1 MRHPFVLY
9 LFMALSGVAIA
20 QPIPE
25 SERLLYKKTRQ
36 IGIHLNTSG
45 FGIGAKLS
53 RYTDATHLW
62 TLGADV
68 LFVKHE
74 KETKTWNPENDPN
87 ARPYFYGKLNNFYLV
102 RAQLGRTK
110 IITEKLRRSGVQT
123 SYNWSIGPSLGF
135 IKPIYLE
142 IIYRNEPNNQP
153 YIEVEKFNP
162 DLHYIDN
169 IYGRASS
176 LRGFDELKFQPGA
189 FAKASFTFEYS
200 NERER
205 LKGIEAGASADFF
218 SQRIPIM
225 AIYEDNSKNP
235 KNHQLFLML
244 YLNFFIGTK
253 YDQK

>member
-1 MRHPFVLY
+1 MRYASILTI
-9 LFMALSGVAIA
+9 LLILSGIALA
-20 QPIPE
+20 QPLPE

-36 IGIHLNTSG
+36 IGININTSG
-45 FGIGAKLS
+45 FGVGAKLS
-53 RYTDATHLW
+53 RYSDATHLW
-62 TLGADV
+62 TFGADL

-74 KETKTWNPENDPN
+74 KETKTWNPVNDPN
-87 ARPYFYGKLNNFYLV
+87 ARPYFYGKLNNFYVL
-102 RAQLGRTK
+102 RAQVGKTK

-123 SYNWSIGPSLGF
+123 SYSWAVGPSLGF
-135 IKPIYLE
+135 TKPIYLE
-142 IIYRNEPNNQP
+142 IIYMNEPSNQA

-176 LRGFDELKFQPGA
+176 LRGFDELKLQPGA

-205 LKGIEAGASADFF
+205 LKGIEAGASADIYTR
-218 SQRIPIM
+218 RIPIM
-225 AIYEDNSKNP
+225 AMYDDDSKNP
-235 KNHQLFLML
+235 KNHQLFLTL